1 MHDTER
7 QLTPTIGDPDAEG
20 EYSNNILSPFRT
32 SSFHFNDMRFSLM
45 EPVICSLEYRNN
57 LWVYEC
63 PRYGLHTFSD
73 DRQEALRQLGEEFA
87 FLYDG
92 LINEP
97 NENLTP
103 DAIELREI
111 LKTDFVRVG
120 EL

>member
-1 MHDTER
+1 MHNTER

-20 EYSNNILSPFRT
+20 EYSNNTL
-32 SSFHFNDMRFSLM
+32 SSFHFNNRRFILR
-45 EPVICSLEYRNN
+45 EPVICSPEYRNN

-63 PRYGLHTFSD
+63 PRYGLHAFSE

-87 FLYDG
+87 FLYEG

-97 NENLTP
+97 DANLTP

-111 LKTDFVRVG
+111 LKTDFVRVE